1 MTDVIVAKEAPAR
14 PPHAARL
21 RAWAQE
27 LGFASL
33 GVADLDLSEA
43 GPRLTEWIA
52 RGLHGELDYMAR
64 HQQLR
69 LDPRRLVPG
78 VISALMGTIHYAP
91 ADPDWLAR
99 AWRTLADHE
108 RAYVSRYALGRDYHK
123 VVRQRLQ
130 RLADRIADAVGPFG
144 YRVFCDSAP
153 VMEVELARKAGLG
166 WRGKHTL
173 LIEPSRGSTFFLGS
187 LLTDLPLA
195 PDRPASADH
204 CGSCRRCIDACPTGA
219 IVEPYRIDA
228 RRCISYLT
236 IELKGAI
243 PQPLRPL
250 IGNRIYGCDDCQLAC
265 PWNKFAQPA
274 ATPEF
279 SARHGLDSASLIEL
293 FGWDTQR
300 FDECTQGSAIRRIGH
315 ERWLRN
321 IAVALG
327 NALADSR
334 PRSDTS
340 VDGDQG
346 APRDTGAR
354 MSRAAIVTALR
365 ARADDPSPLVR
376 EHVAWALA
384 RGGQP
389 GTDHRTSDS
398 HTGNVAS
405 DATIDS
411 VTSRAT

>member
-1 MTDVIVAKEAPAR
+1 MTDVIVAKEAPAQ
-14 PPHAARL
+14 PPDVARL
-21 RAWAQE
+21 RAWARE
-27 LGFASL
+27 LGFALL

-64 HQQLR
+64 HEPLR

-78 VISALMGTIHYAP
+78 VVSALMVTIDYAP
-91 ADPDWLAR
+91 ADADWLAR

-130 RLADRIADAVGPFG
+130 RLAERIAEALGPFG

-195 PDRPASADH
+195 PERPASADH

-219 IVEPYRIDA
+219 IVEPYRVDA

-279 SARHGLDSASLIEL
+279 ATRHGLDSASLIES
-293 FGWDTQR
+293 FGWDARR
-300 FDECTQGSAIRRIGH
+300 FDACTQGSAIRRIGH

-321 IAVALG
+321 TAVALG
-327 NALADSR
+327 NALAQA
-334 PRSDTS
+334 
-340 VDGDQG
+340 QG
-346 APRDTGAR
+346 AAR
-354 MSRAAIVTALR
+354 VAIVAALS
-365 ARADDPSPLVR
+365 ARADDPSALVR

-384 RGGQP
+384 QAGGAGAGQ
-389 GTDHRTSDS
+389 RTSDS
-398 HTGNVAS
+398 QTGKVAS
-405 DATIDS
+405 DVSIDS
-411 VTSRAT
+411 VTNRAT